1 MPPRSAHASTC
12 HLKRMT
18 CQCVSCGTLARSLA
32 RERYGHN
39 FLKHS
44 RRFVDAT
51 GRLPSEQDV
60 FRQKKVGS
68 WLIDR
73 RGEAKR
79 GDLSRERME
88 LMKDALGADVL
99 VAAKN
104 IDFERNVA
112 DFAEYIRL
120 HGRNPTPHGDARHL
134 AAWISRQRVKA
145 SKGLL
150 SAAHAQRLDTVL
162 SAGWRPEF
170 NNGRV

>member
-1 MPPRSAHASTC
+1 MCSQEHASTC

-18 CQCVSCGTLARSLA
+18 CHCVSCGTLARSLA

-51 GRLPSEQDV
+51 GRLPSAQDV
-60 FRQKKVGS
+60 FRQKNVGA
-68 WLIDR
+68 WLLDR

-99 VAAKN
+99 VPAEDIN
-104 IDFERNVA
+104 FERNIA
-112 DFAEYIRL
+112 DFAEYKRL
-120 HGRNPTPHGDARHL
+120 HGRNPTGNGHADNL
-134 AAWISRQRVKA
+134 AAWIYTLKGKA

-162 SAGWRPEF
+162 GAEWRPEF
-170 NNGRV
+170 NNVRV